1 MARVN
6 HKQVKQLIAQ
16 KVKTIR
22 DREFFSSRLLAGH
35 FADIAAAQ
43 TKRYRHN
50 RRIRVSLVWKP
61 KEQNIAMTDNGV
73 IWINAGHRQVTK
85 NKTREKRYNIVCG
98 MFTHELGHV
107 LYTDFLTRESWLRF
121 FEAGKWYPEKPLL
134 LTADAKRHEAD
145 MWDYVKSDSAH
156 MLAFQRMAAFINNIL
171 EDGLIESKMLE
182 KYPGVLGYSLSLL
195 RDQQYAGL
203 ETLTQLI
210 EQEAEPDGHIWRT
223 IMQLMLSYALWG
235 ELKYGSEPL
244 TDERVQV
251 VFSLLGELDK
261 GITSGSAK
269 ERLNAAN
276 AVIIRCWPYIK
287 EFLEL
292 CEELSQD
299 ASGDGSG
306 GGTAAGVVSVVVGSL
321 KGASSEAFRSS

>member
-107 LYTDFLTRESWLRF
+107 LYTDFLARESWLRS
-121 FEAGKWYPEKPLL
+121 G
-134 LTADAKRHEAD
+134 TR
-145 MWDYVKSDSAH
+145 KS
-156 MLAFQRMAAFINNIL
+156 
-171 EDGLIESKMLE
+171 
-182 KYPGVLGYSLSLL
+182 
-195 RDQQYAGL
+195 
-203 ETLTQLI
+203 
-210 EQEAEPDGHIWRT
+210 
-223 IMQLMLSYALWG
+223 
-235 ELKYGSEPL
+235 
-244 TDERVQV
+244 
-251 VFSLLGELDK
+251 
-261 GITSGSAK
+261 
-269 ERLNAAN
+269 
-276 AVIIRCWPYIK
+276 RC
-287 EFLEL
+287 
-292 CEELSQD
+292 C
-299 ASGDGSG
+299 
-306 GGTAAGVVSVVVGSL
+306 
-321 KGASSEAFRSS
+321 